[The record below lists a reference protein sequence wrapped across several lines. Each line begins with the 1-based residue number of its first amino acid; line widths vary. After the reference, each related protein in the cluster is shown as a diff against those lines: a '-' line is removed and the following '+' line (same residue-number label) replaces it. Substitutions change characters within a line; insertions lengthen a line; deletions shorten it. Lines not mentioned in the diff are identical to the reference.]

1 MEKTDSTVERIG
13 GYRIVRRLAIGGTSD
28 VLLAKAE
35 GPLGFERAVVLK
47 RLLAQ
52 YKSDDDFTKM
62 FAREAAAYAR
72 LSHPAIVRLF
82 DFFATSASTADRTLP
97 SGDAGDAQ
105 LVMVLEYVDGPP
117 LHRLRGMLKAM
128 GGGLDDVASIH
139 VAAAIFDALAAAHAA
154 NDEAGTPAP
163 VIHRDVNPT
172 NVLIGWDGQVK
183 LADFGVAKVT
193 GVSHES
199 RAGLVRGTYGYM
211 APEQVTGAPIT
222 PRADVYAAGI
232 VLWEML
238 TKRRAFQR
246 GALPEIE
253 VMRAMAEPR
262 LVTLDALRPD
272 VDKAVREAVSRALVP
287 NAQKRTITAEEMVAV
302 LRAAVHPDKGRE
314 RLLAALGIVRHEPKI
329 SATSMPPPPPP
340 GEADALHP
348 SPKAMAPP
356 RVPRATGAG
365 GGAVQAPRPSGT
377 QPVAGAAPK
386 PSPYRQTMYAAVA
399 PPVNAEP
406 APAMATQPPVVTTS
420 AAPGASGSLAPVG
433 LFDSLVVPPVKNAES
448 PVLKLDEP
456 FAELK
461 PGPGLRDQIDDLL
474 KDVPTTVPPHLF
486 GERSSAQRTR
496 ELGQIPAAP
505 PPLRTKSE
513 QKLPAVIVADDPPAP
528 PANESGAA
536 KEELVATAKAPS
548 VPPPLPSGRVTRPP
562 PLPAPEPA
570 LVNPSDVISLS
581 DAALRDSVPPFGPDR
596 PTSIPPAR
604 ARRRG
609 PLILVLSGMFLCTAS
624 FAVVGAM
631 KFMRARRAEA
641 RIAPP
646 ALATTTTTPTVSPFV
661 ATTASATPVVTASAS
676 ASASAGTEGSTAAA
690 GSAPSA
696 APSVTVAMAAPTVSA
711 DPAAPVAKDAPKDA
725 KDAAKPAP
733 QPQPQTPAPSS
744 GTGIVKTEGA
754 APGRRIF
761 IDERT
766 MGQTPQPITVKCGT
780 HMVKVGSSGRARSV
794 DVPCGGE
801 VIVSDR

>member
-82 DFFATSASTADRTLP
+82 DFFATSASTSDRTLP

-199 RAGLVRGTYGYM
+199 RAGLIRGTYGYM
-211 APEQVTGAPIT
+211 APEQVTGGQIT

-246 GALPEIE
+246 GALPEVE

-272 VDKAVREAVSRALVP
+272 VDKTVREAVSRALVP

-340 GEADALHP
+340 GEADGLHP
-348 SPKAMAPP
+348 SSKAMAPP
-356 RVPRATGAG
+356 RVPRATG
-365 GGAVQAPRPSGT
+365 GGAPAAQAPRPSGT
-377 QPVAGAAPK
+377 QPAAGAAPK
-386 PSPYRQTMYAAVA
+386 PSPYRQTMFAAVA
-399 PPVNAEP
+399 PPVTTEP
-406 APAMATQPPVVTTS
+406 APAMPTEPPIVTTS
-420 AAPGASGSLAPVG
+420 GAPGASGSLAPVG

-496 ELGQIPAAP
+496 EIGQLPAAP

-513 QKLPAVIVADDPPAP
+513 QTLPAVIVADDPAPSSPAEP
-528 PANESGAA
+528 IAD
-536 KEELVATAKAPS
+536 KQELVATAKAPAA
-548 VPPPLPSGRVTRPP
+548 PPPVPSGPASRPP
-562 PLPAPEPA
+562 PLPVPLAASEPA

-581 DAALRDSVPPFGPDR
+581 DDALRDSVPPFGPDR
-596 PTSIPPAR
+596 PTSIPPPR
-604 ARRRG
+604 NRRRG
-609 PLILVLSGMFLCTAS
+609 PLILVLSGMFLCTSS
-624 FAVVGAM
+624 FAAVGAM
-631 KFMRARRAEA
+631 KFVRARRAQA
-641 RIAPP
+641 RIATPT
-646 ALATTTTTPTVSPFV
+646 AVATTPTVSPFV
-661 ATTASATPVVTASAS
+661 ASTASATPVVTASAS
-676 ASASAGTEGSTAAA
+676 GAAATAAPSATAAPAASASASAAA
-690 GSAPSA
+690 T
-696 APSVTVAMAAPTVSA
+696 VTVAMATPSA
-711 DPAAPVAKDAPKDA
+711 EPAAPVAKDGAKEVVKDG
-725 KDAAKPAP
+725 AKPASP
-733 QPQPQTPAPSS
+733 TSS
-744 GTGIVKTEGA
+744 AGAGTGIVKTEGS

-780 HMVKVGSSGRARSV
+780 HMIKVGSSGRARSV

-801 VIVSDR
+801 VTVSDR

>member
-82 DFFATSASTADRTLP
+82 DFFATSTSVTDRAERTAP
-97 SGDAGDAQ
+97 SADSGDAQ

-128 GGGLDDVASIH
+128 GGALDDVTSIH

-154 NDEAGTPAP
+154 NDESGAPAP

-193 GVSHES
+193 GVTHES

-211 APEQVTGAPIT
+211 APEQVTGAPVT

-246 GALPEIE
+246 GALPEVE
-253 VMRAMAEPR
+253 VMRSMAEPR

-272 VDKAVREAVSRALVP
+272 IDKTVREAVSRALVP

-314 RLLAALGIVRHEPKI
+314 RLLAALGVVRHEPKI

-348 SPKAMAPP
+348 SSQAMAPP
-356 RVPRATGAG
+356 RVPRAAPTG
-365 GGAVQAPRPSGT
+365 VKAPRPSGT
-377 QPVAGAAPK
+377 QPAAGAVPK
-386 PSPYRQTMYAAVA
+386 PSPYRQTMHATVA
-399 PPVNAEP
+399 PPLGGTTLQASP
-406 APAMATQPPVVTTS
+406 APPASPAVTTS
-420 AAPGASGSLAPVG
+420 TAPGGAGSLAPVG
-433 LFDSLVVPPVKNAES
+433 LFDSLVVPPVKNADS
-448 PVLKLDEP
+448 PVLQLDEP
-456 FAELK
+456 FSELK

-486 GERSSAQRTR
+486 GERTAAQRTR
-496 ELGQIPAAP
+496 EIGHIPAAP
-505 PPLRTKSE
+505 PPLRTSSE
-513 QKLPAVIVADDPPAP
+513 QRMAARAETGVSVPGGPPA
-528 PANESGAA
+528 
-536 KEELVATAKAPS
+536 
-548 VPPPLPSGRVTRPP
+548 PPPLPSVQAASPPAAVAPPPPPPPP

-570 LVNPSDVISLS
+570 LVNPSDVLSLS
-581 DAALRDSVPPFGPDR
+581 EDVLRDSVPPFGPDR
-596 PTSIPPAR
+596 PTSIPPSR
-604 ARRRG
+604 RRRRG
-609 PLILVLSGMFLCTAS
+609 PLLLVLSGMFLCTSS
-624 FAVVGAM
+624 FAAVGAM
-631 KFMRARRAEA
+631 KYVRARRAQA
-641 RIAPP
+641 NITAPSV
-646 ALATTTTTPTVSPFV
+646 LAPTPPTPTVSPFV
-661 ATTASATPVVTASAS
+661 ATTVSAS
-676 ASASAGTEGSTAAA
+676 PAGEPSASSSAVAP
-690 GSAPSA
+690 APSA
-696 APSVTVAMAAPTVSA
+696 APSASVVAMATPSA
-711 DPAAPVAKDAPKDA
+711 GAEPPAPVAKN
-725 KDAAKPAP
+725 AAKPS
-733 QPQPQTPAPSS
+733 TPTPSA

-766 MGQTPQPITVKCGT
+766 VGQTPQPITVKCGM
-780 HMVKVGSSGRARSV
+780 HMIKVGSSGRAHSV

-801 VIVSDR
+801 VTVSDR